1 MTLYYQPTSIS
12 SGLVVLASTRSV
24 LVGVVVADDDGA
36 DVNERQVIVR
46 AVFESISELS
56 QYLEPEHLE
65 ILFQHIESIQ
75 LCDYNEY
82 VLDFVRRFT
91 ANAIEASGGH
101 NRRWY
106 GIDIFW
112 RLIEDESP
120 ASAELALR

>member
-1 MTLYYQPTSIS
+1 M
-12 SGLVVLASTRSV
+12 
-24 LVGVVVADDDGA
+24 
-36 DVNERQVIVR
+36 R

-56 QYLEPEHLE
+56 QCLEPEHLD
-65 ILFQHIESIQ
+65 ILFQHIASIE

-91 ANAIEASGGH
+91 ANAIEASGGQDG
-101 NRRWY
+101 RWY

-120 ASAELALR
+120 VSADLAQQVLLLFLLFLLHHRHYFTSALAG